1 MVEHPFTQLD
11 KEAVTPIDTA
21 EIEMAEHYLHQS
33 REDQQT
39 GSRNLGAPTTVSGPP
54 QA

>member
-11 KEAVTPIDTA
+11 KAAVTPIDTA
-21 EIEMAEHYLHQS
+21 EIEMSEHYLQS
-33 REDQQT
+33 RRDQQT
-39 GSRNLGAPTTVSGPP
+39 GSRNLGAPTNVSGPQ